1 MNRKRKIFKTILIY
15 TALILV
21 AFLVIFPLIWAVS
34 ASLRTDEEL
43 YAYMAPVSWHTFF
56 PVEVTGEAY
65 RRLFLEFGFLKP
77 LLNTFIVCIATMIL
91 GCIVN
96 SVAAFAFAR
105 FKFRGKTI
113 LYTMIIVSFMVPFDT
128 IAFPLYQIVYKMGL
142 RNTYAGIVLPCIANG
157 LVLFLFVQFFK
168 DIPGEII
175 EAARVDGASWLTIF
189 RRIIMPLSVPI
200 FITAGLVIFIS
211 QWNSYLWPLLMTQ
224 TPDMQ
229 LIQIKLGLFK
239 TEEQTMW
246 SCIYAASV
254 LSAFIP
260 VALFLPFQKYYIDGI
275 TSGGVKG

>member
-1 MNRKRKIFKTILIY
+1 MNTRTKKYKTVLIY
-15 TALILV
+15 AALALV

-43 YAYMAPVSWHTFF
+43 YANMSPVSWRTFF
-56 PVEVTGEAY
+56 PVKVTGESY
-65 RRLFLEFGFLKP
+65 RRLFLEFGFLRP
-77 LLNTFIVCIATMIL
+77 LLNTFIVCVATMVF

-105 FKFRGKTI
+105 FRFWGREI
-113 LYTMIIVSFMVPFDT
+113 IYSMIIVSFMVPFDT

-142 RNTYAGIVLPCIANG
+142 RDTYTGIVLPCVANG
-157 LVLFLFVQFFK
+157 MVLFLFVQFFK
-168 DIPGEII
+168 DIPNEII

-189 RRIIMPLSVPI
+189 RRIIIPLSIPV

-211 QWNSYLWPLLMTQ
+211 QWNAYLWPLLMTQ
-224 TPDMQ
+224 TPDKQ

-254 LSAFIP
+254 LSALIP
-260 VALFLPFQKYYIDGI
+260 VGLFLPFQKYYVNGI
-275 TSGGVKG
+275 TTGGVKG